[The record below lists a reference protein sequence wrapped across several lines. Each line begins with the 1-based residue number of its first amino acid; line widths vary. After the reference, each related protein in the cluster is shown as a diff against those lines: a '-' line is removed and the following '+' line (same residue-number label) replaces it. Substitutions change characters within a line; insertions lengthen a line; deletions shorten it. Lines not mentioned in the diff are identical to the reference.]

1 MMSNVVNY
9 TYIQVQINGTLNEPY
24 KSTPANSHPNSFH
37 QQPHNHDMSLLR
49 MICTWFCMDLPSPPN
64 TLFSSFRSVTVFG
77 QCQTAVPGDGIVGS
91 R

>member
-49 MICTWFCMDLPSPPN
+49 MICTWVLYGPSITTKHSLLIFPI
-64 TLFSSFRSVTVFG
+64 R
-77 QCQTAVPGDGIVGS
+77 
-91 R
+91 